1 MQWGLVLLTIAA
13 GAGLVLQTAMNAG
26 LGSALGRPILGTAMN
41 FVVGLGALLLFIL
54 ATRTPMP
61 SREMISS
68 APAWV
73 WFGGLMGALYV
84 GTVTVA
90 GPRLGAIAIL
100 ALSVAGQLI
109 ASVVVDHFGLLGFPQ
124 QTVGAVKILG
134 VLLVC
139 AGVVLVL
146 R

>member
-13 GAGLVLQTAMNAG
+13 GAGLVVQTAMNAG
-26 LGSALGRPILGTAMN
+26 LGNALGRPILGTTMN
-41 FVVGLGALLLFIL
+41 FVVGLAALLLFVL

-61 SREMISS
+61 TREMVGS

-84 GTVTVA
+84 ATVTVA

-109 ASVVVDHFGLLGFPQ
+109 ASVIVDHYGLLGFAQ
-124 QTVGAVKILG
+124 QPVGLVKVIG

-139 AGVVLVL
+139 TGVVLVL

>member
-13 GAGLVLQTAMNAG
+13 GAGLVVQTAMNAG
-26 LGSALGRPILGTAMN
+26 LGNALGRPILGTAMN

-61 SREMISS
+61 TREMVGS

-84 GTVTVA
+84 ATVTVA
-90 GPRLGAIAIL
+90 GPRLGAVAIL
-100 ALSVAGQLI
+100 ALSVTGQLV

-124 QTVGAVKILG
+124 QPVALVKIIG

-139 AGVVLVL
+139 AGVALVL

>member
-13 GAGLVLQTAMNAG
+13 GAGLVVQTAMNAG
-26 LGSALGRPILGTAMN
+26 LGNSLGRPILGTAMN
-41 FVVGLGALLLFIL
+41 FIVGLGALLLFIL

-61 SREMISS
+61 TREMVGN

-84 GTVTVA
+84 ATVTVA

-100 ALSVAGQLI
+100 ALSVTGQLV

-124 QTVGAVKILG
+124 QPVGLVKVVG

>member
-13 GAGLVLQTAMNAG
+13 GAGLVVQTAMNAG
-26 LGSALGRPILGTAMN
+26 LGNALGRPILGTAMN
-41 FVVGLGALLLFIL
+41 FIVGLGALLLFIL

-61 SREMISS
+61 TREMVGN

-84 GTVTVA
+84 ATVTVA
-90 GPRLGAIAIL
+90 GPRLGAVAIL
-100 ALSVAGQLI
+100 ALSVTGQLV

-124 QTVGAVKILG
+124 QTVGLVKIVG

>member
-13 GAGLVLQTAMNAG
+13 GAGLVVQTAMNAG
-26 LGSALGRPILGTAMN
+26 LGNALGRPILGTAMN

-61 SREMISS
+61 TREMVGS

-84 GTVTVA
+84 ATVTVA
-90 GPRLGAIAIL
+90 GPRLGAVAIL
-100 ALSVAGQLI
+100 ALSVTGQLV

-124 QTVGAVKILG
+124 QPVDLVKIIG

-139 AGVVLVL
+139 AGVAFVL

>member
-13 GAGLVLQTAMNAG
+13 GAGLVVQTAMNAG
-26 LGSALGRPILGTAMN
+26 LGNALGRPILGTTMN
-41 FVVGLGALLLFIL
+41 FVVGLAALLLFVH

-61 SREMISS
+61 TREMVGS

-84 GTVTVA
+84 ATVTVA

-109 ASVVVDHFGLLGFPQ
+109 ASVIVDHYGLLGFAQ
-124 QTVGAVKILG
+124 QPVGLVKVIG

-139 AGVVLVL
+139 TGVVLVL

>member
-13 GAGLVLQTAMNAG
+13 GAGLVVQTAMNAG
-26 LGSALGRPILGTAMN
+26 LGNALGRPILGTAMN
-41 FVVGLGALLLFIL
+41 FVVGLGALLLFIV

-61 SREMISS
+61 TREMVGN

-84 GTVTVA
+84 ATVTVA
-90 GPRLGAIAIL
+90 GPRLGAVAIL
-100 ALSVAGQLI
+100 ALSVTGQLV

-124 QTVGAVKILG
+124 QTVGLVKIIG

-139 AGVVLVL
+139 AGVALVL

>member
-1 MQWGLVLLTIAA
+1 MQWGLVLLMVAA
-13 GAGLVLQTAMNAG
+13 GAGLVIQTAMNAS
-26 LGSALGRPILGTAMN
+26 LGSALGRPILGATMN
-41 FVVGLGALLLFIL
+41 FIVGLGALLLFVL

-61 SREMISS
+61 TREMVGH

-84 GTVTVA
+84 ATLTVA
-90 GPRLGAIAIL
+90 GPRLGAIAVL
-100 ALSVAGQLI
+100 ALSVAGQLV
-109 ASVVVDHFGLLGFPQ
+109 ASVIVDHFGLLGFPQ
-124 QTVGAVKILG
+124 QPVGLVKVIG

-139 AGVVLVL
+139 AGVLLVL

>member
-13 GAGLVLQTAMNAG
+13 GAGLVVQTAMNAG
-26 LGSALGRPILGTAMN
+26 LGNALGRPILGTAMN
-41 FVVGLGALLLFIL
+41 FVVGLGALLLFIV

-61 SREMISS
+61 TREMVGS

-84 GTVTVA
+84 ATVTVA
-90 GPRLGAIAIL
+90 GPRLGAVAIL
-100 ALSVAGQLI
+100 ALSVTGQLV

-124 QTVGAVKILG
+124 QPVDLVKIIG

-139 AGVVLVL
+139 AGVALVL

>member
-13 GAGLVLQTAMNAG
+13 GAGLVVQTAMNAG
-26 LGSALGRPILGTAMN
+26 LGNALGRPILGTAMN

-61 SREMISS
+61 TREMVGS

-84 GTVTVA
+84 ATVTVA
-90 GPRLGAIAIL
+90 GPRLGAVAIL
-100 ALSVAGQLI
+100 ALSVTGQLV

-124 QTVGAVKILG
+124 QPVDLVKIIG

-139 AGVVLVL
+139 AGVALVL